1 MNKKRI
7 MTDLEEKHERT
18 DKARLRFG
26 YSKKDYEWY
35 VIIDGA
41 VSEAQLGK
49 ISYALRKANEQ

>member
-1 MNKKRI
+1 MDKKRI
-7 MTDLEEKHERT
+7 LTDLEKAHERS

-26 YSKKDYEWY
+26 YSMKDYEWY